1 MAAWSLVPMPMVQVT
16 DRYVDCDAVTGAQF
30 AGAPQFA
37 STDQITLLEEEKV
50 QAYFGAGYLWATPER
65 SEPQV
70 VTTEYENEPIKGLP
84 GFLPKDESIL
94 WQGSPDWQID
104 GARRVSH
111 ATGHRLVRDCRD
123 GCALLPAAPGRWAPL
138 SRWASPRSGSAFSRF
153 LAWAQARSTVYT
165 LTQKR
170 LVMRFGVALP
180 KCVNLPLAQIVS
192 ADVKP
197 ASAGHCDV
205 ALRVAG
211 RFPLGWLQMWPHVRP
226 WKINDPQPMLRA
238 IPESAIPLLSED
250 AGQG

>member
-1 MAAWSLVPMPMVQVT
+1 
-16 DRYVDCDAVTGAQF
+16 
-30 AGAPQFA
+30 
-37 STDQITLLEEEKV
+37 
-50 QAYFGAGYLWATPER
+50 
-65 SEPQV
+65 
-70 VTTEYENEPIKGLP
+70 VTTEYENEPVKGLP
-84 GFLPKDESIL
+84 GFLPKDESIQ
-94 WQGSPDWQID
+94 WQGSPDWQSM
-104 GARRVSH
+104 ARGVFH
-111 ATGHRLVRDCRD
+111 TRLVA
-123 GCALLPAAPGRWAPL
+123 GWFVIVAMGAFVAGGTGLLGAVITLLVAALGLGLLA
-138 SRWASPRSGSAFSRF
+138 F

-197 ASAGHCDV
+197 AGAGHSDV

-238 IPESAIPLLSED
+238 IPASVIPLLSD
-250 AGQG
+250 ALARAAATQLSVSTLAPASAQGPIEVAA